1 MKVKDVVVDMHQG
14 INTVADKVEYLEEGI
29 PIIQSKNFTRGFLDL
44 EDVRFLGKEDEEK
57 YIEKYNPHIGD
68 ILMANIGTI
77 GKSFVI
83 SEEQR
88 FLIAWNAFL
97 IKPNHEKVQS
107 DFLKFYFDY
116 LAENHFFDKLLTGG
130 TVKFINKTKI
140 GDINLPDKS
149 LNEQNEICIRLS
161 KMEQIIIKRQMQ
173 LELLDCLIK
182 SRFVEMFI
190 GKGYPERTVHD
201 VLTTA
206 FWLMPATPDFIDD
219 GDVPYIT
226 SKNIKNRSI
235 DFENVK
241 YISHEAFET
250 ISSNRPTQ
258 IGDILVSMIGTLG
271 QTAVISD
278 DREFYGQNLYLLRL
292 DNSVVDTEYFC
303 EFFNSESAQH
313 ELHSKRNQ
321 STQAYLKAN
330 HVEDLILPL
339 APMDQ
344 QKAFSAFVKQ
354 VDKSKV
360 VVQKALNEAQTLFN
374 SLMQECFE

>member
-1 MKVKDVVVDMHQG
+1 
-14 INTVADKVEYLEEGI
+14 
-29 PIIQSKNFTRGFLDL
+29 
-44 EDVRFLGKEDEEK
+44 
-57 YIEKYNPHIGD
+57 
-68 ILMANIGTI
+68 
-77 GKSFVI
+77 
-83 SEEQR
+83 
-88 FLIAWNAFL
+88 
-97 IKPNHEKVQS
+97 
-107 DFLKFYFDY
+107 
-116 LAENHFFDKLLTGG
+116 
-130 TVKFINKTKI
+130 
-140 GDINLPDKS
+140 
-149 LNEQNEICIRLS
+149 
-161 KMEQIIIKRQMQ
+161 
-173 LELLDCLIK
+173 
-182 SRFVEMFI
+182 MFI

-292 DNSVVDTEYFC
+292 DNSVVNTEYFC

-344 QKAFSAFVKQ
+344 QKDFSAFVKQ

-360 VVQKALNEAQTLFN
+360 V
-374 SLMQECFE
+374 